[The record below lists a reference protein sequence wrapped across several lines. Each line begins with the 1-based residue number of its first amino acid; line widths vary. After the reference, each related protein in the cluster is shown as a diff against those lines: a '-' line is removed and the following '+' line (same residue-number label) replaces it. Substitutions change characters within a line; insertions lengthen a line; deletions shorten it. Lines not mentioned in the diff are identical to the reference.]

1 MRALFGAD
9 HSGIHP
15 MGMKSEGQ
23 QMGLAAAF
31 AYGLQVMTS
40 FLFYFFITRMDLLS
54 RSYA

>member
-1 MRALFGAD
+1 
-9 HSGIHP
+9 